1 MLLGACIGTVIGP
14 LLTYGGRIASS
25 RSESIVDVVRGT
37 PVLVLILA
45 SYYMPAGLGLSPGPI
60 EAGIVALTVFC
71 ASHVGETLRGALIA
85 IPPTQIDAAR
95 SIGLTFPKML
105 FFVLLPQAIRQIAPN
120 FVNTA
125 VEIVK
130 ASSLLSAIGVGELLL
145 TTQEIVGRTFM
156 TMEFYALAGAL
167 YLAINLTIGAGGW
180 WVERRFRRVREFMDA
195 DPHHHGLTKSFG
207 AQHDPPRR
215 RFRGLPGA
223 MWWRSS
229 GRAARAR
236 RRCCA
241 ASTCLRNSRPAR
253 SASTARSSG
262 YRSRRRAA
270 HAALRPAARQCSA
283 RRSPWCS
290 RATTS
295 SRI

>member
-1 MLLGACIGTVIGP
+1 MQSFFSVLELSWGLLLHGLALTVAVSAAAVLAGSILGTLIGP
-14 LLTYGGRIASS
+14 VLTYGGRIASFPF
-25 RSESIVDVVRGT
+25 RVAVDVVRGT

-45 SYYMPAGLGLSPGPI
+45 SYYVPASLGLSLGPI
-60 EAGIVALTVFC
+60 EAGILALSVFC

-105 FFVLLPQAIRQIAPN
+105 AFVLLPQALRQIAPN

-167 YLAINLTIGAGGW
+167 YLVVNLTIGAGGS
-180 WVERRFRRVREFMDA
+180 WVERRFR
-195 DPHHHGLTKSFG
+195 
-207 AQHDPPRR
+207 AQ
-215 RFRGLPGA
+215 
-223 MWWRSS
+223 
-229 GRAARAR
+229 
-236 RRCCA
+236 
-241 ASTCLRNSRPAR
+241 
-253 SASTARSSG
+253 
-262 YRSRRRAA
+262 
-270 HAALRPAARQCSA
+270 
-283 RRSPWCS
+283 
-290 RATTS
+290 
-295 SRI
+295 